1 MEFSLTNTHICEHA
15 MEPEQCPLSP
25 EQLFEDDDDSQDG
38 HGNFCK
44 KAQLQKELKHCQKP
58 PGQEHTCS

>member
-1 MEFSLTNTHICEHA
+1 MEFSLTNTHICKHA
-15 MEPEQCPLSP
+15 MEP

-44 KAQLQKELKHCQKP
+44 KARLQKELKHCQKP